1 MLETQNRR
9 YGSFSGRIGM
19 LYFNK
24 AKRWLVFLDPPV
36 QTDETLRH
44 ADESLDP
51 KRESPELRT
60 ALRSYQLRVTEIGMA
75 VVFTGL
81 AVTLIVS
88 SIWSFLVGSGI
99 NLVFILILLRNWF
112 RSRSRLPIIARQ
124 CAKNIMWLFVIE
136 AGAIVAL
143 VYVIFAEGVV
153 IHF

>member
-75 VVFTGL
+75 VVLSGL
-81 AVTLIVS
+81 AVTLIGS
-88 SIWSFLVGSGI
+88 SIWAFLVGSGL
-99 NLVFILILLRNWF
+99 NLVFVVFLLSFLIRC
-112 RSRSRLPIIARQ
+112 RL
-124 CAKNIMWLFVIE
+124 
-136 AGAIVAL
+136 
-143 VYVIFAEGVV
+143 
-153 IHF
+153 